1 MLLLDAHIHI
11 YPEYDLSLAW
21 QALRDHADEIDPEAE
36 LGFVLADRE
45 GQDHIAAWTDRA
57 PDGVTDVEV
66 ADRTAVRLTFE
77 GGRRCWAFAGRQI
90 AARERIEALGML
102 CRDAGPDGEALD
114 QTLARIRDA
123 GGLAV
128 LAWGVGKWLLGRAGV
143 VRDTLQAAT
152 PATLMLGDSSLR
164 PVGWGTPLPMRR
176 ARRDGFRI
184 LAGSDPLPRPGEEQV
199 FGQYLNAIDM
209 RLRDDDPSTCLREAL
224 ANPATSVRAVG
235 ARSGVKSFLKRM
247 KG

>member
-102 CRDAGPDGEALD
+102 CRDAGPDGPSGLQQSCQLVGPAAQRLLVD
-114 QTLARIRDA
+114 RRDVA
-123 GGLAV
+123 GHGEV
-128 LAWGVGKWLLGRAGV
+128 RAT
-143 VRDTLQAAT
+143 R
-152 PATLMLGDSSLR
+152 
-164 PVGWGTPLPMRR
+164 RR
-176 ARRDGFRI
+176 AI
-184 LAGSDPLPRPGEEQV
+184 W
-199 FGQYLNAIDM
+199 
-209 RLRDDDPSTCLREAL
+209 
-224 ANPATSVRAVG
+224 
-235 ARSGVKSFLKRM
+235 
-247 KG
+247 